1 MDIGNQVRVITVE
14 PASLA
19 PEPAKPPAEAPP
31 TAIPVAAGTETAV
44 QQPLARSVG

>member
-19 PEPAKPPAEAPP
+19 PEPAKAPP